1 LLNANTYQVGWCIEA
16 SFFWSTC
23 FTKCSV
29 LMFYRHLVAGTFS
42 IKLRVAVWVGV
53 TVLVLYSISFQ
64 ILALTTCLPIASNW
78 RQFDVTYTS
87 KYHCLS
93 MASQIRIVQA
103 GAVLSV
109 GTDFY
114 SVMLPACMLMQIPMS
129 MRQRIGIGFVLTM
142 GFVYV
147 TVTIL
152 AGYGMVC

>member
-1 LLNANTYQVGWCIEA
+1 
-16 SFFWSTC
+16 
-23 FTKCSV
+23 
-29 LMFYRHLVAGTFS
+29 
-42 IKLRVAVWVGV
+42 
-53 TVLVLYSISFQ
+53 
-64 ILALTTCLPIASNW
+64 
-78 RQFDVTYTS
+78 
-87 KYHCLS
+87 

-114 SVMLPACMLMQIPMS
+114 SVMLPAWMLMQIPMS

-152 AGYGMVC
+152 ASQGMVC